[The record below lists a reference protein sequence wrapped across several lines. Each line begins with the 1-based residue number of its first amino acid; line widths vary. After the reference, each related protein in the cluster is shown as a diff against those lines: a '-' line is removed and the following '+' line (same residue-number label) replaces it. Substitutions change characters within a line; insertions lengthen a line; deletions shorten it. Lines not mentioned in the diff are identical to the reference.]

1 MGEFA
6 ESIRARA
13 AEALRTLAQQ
23 ECPRELDPV
32 VELIAH
38 LLISETTEGQPD
50 PMEFAGTEHWT
61 SWNRLMAERPCLVRA
76 AITATLEWEKPKLP
90 HAEPMMR
97 VWAARLVLSTLDRL
111 AMT

>member
-6 ESIRARA
+6 ESTRARA
-13 AEALRTLAQQ
+13 AEALRSIAQQ

-32 VELIAH
+32 IELIAH
-38 LLISETTEGQPD
+38 LLTSETTEDQPD
-50 PMEFAGTEHWT
+50 PMEFVETEHWIC
-61 SWNRLMAERPCLVRA
+61 WNRLMAERPRSVRA
-76 AITATLEWEKPKLP
+76 AITATLEWEKPKFP
-90 HAEPMMR
+90 YAKPMLR